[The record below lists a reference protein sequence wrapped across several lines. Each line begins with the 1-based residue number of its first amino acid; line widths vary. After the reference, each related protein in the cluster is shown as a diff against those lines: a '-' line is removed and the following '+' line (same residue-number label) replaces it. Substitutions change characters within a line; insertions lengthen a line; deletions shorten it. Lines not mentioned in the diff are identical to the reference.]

1 MVEVAKMASMNLF
14 ASAKKVTKAV
24 AVNRKSIFAN
34 LILANMEAY
43 VKNIL
48 IPILASVKQD
58 FRAKIAKLTW
68 MIVS

>member
-1 MVEVAKMASMNLF
+1 MASTNLF

-24 AVNRKSIFAN
+24 DANRKSTFVN
-34 LILANMEAY
+34 LILANMEVF

-48 IPILASVKQD
+48 ILILASVKQD

-68 MIVS
+68 TIAS

>member
-34 LILANMEAY
+34 LILANMEVF

-68 MIVS
+68 MIAS

>member
-1 MVEVAKMASMNLF
+1 MAEVAKMASMNLF

-34 LILANMEAY
+34 LILANMEVF

-68 MIVS
+68 MIAS

>member
-14 ASAKKVTKAV
+14 ASAKKVMKAV

-34 LILANMEAY
+34 LILANMEVF

-68 MIVS
+68 MIAS

>member
-1 MVEVAKMASMNLF
+1 MASTNLF

-34 LILANMEAY
+34 LILANMEVF

-68 MIVS
+68 MIAS